1 MHASRVR
8 AYLLIMPGVVIACSR
23 CSTTGP
29 WPCSYLSSR
38 SDGTAWSPGT
48 HGSDSH
54 TPNKPVHFGQCVTHR
69 VPGKRTERRCVIETS
84 AVGMEARM
92 SPGRQRL
99 SRESQPSFQRRL
111 TEPFACAR
119 PHRRW
124 LVSRWHTGKS
134 LKCWL
139 PALVAPREVAS
150 DVLGVVVL
158 EQHDELLCVV
168 GAVRAYQND
177 VECGGCTS
185 CLVAEPIHPEVILG
199 GSTMMLRM
207 VLAAAIVALLLGVR
221 LEAIVPMVALAL
233 WVMAVRRGRSETPH
247 DVDSRDGDD

>member
-1 MHASRVR
+1 
-8 AYLLIMPGVVIACSR
+8 
-23 CSTTGP
+23 
-29 WPCSYLSSR
+29 
-38 SDGTAWSPGT
+38 
-48 HGSDSH
+48 
-54 TPNKPVHFGQCVTHR
+54 
-69 VPGKRTERRCVIETS
+69 
-84 AVGMEARM
+84 
-92 SPGRQRL
+92 
-99 SRESQPSFQRRL
+99 
-111 TEPFACAR
+111 
-119 PHRRW
+119 
-124 LVSRWHTGKS
+124 
-134 LKCWL
+134 
-139 PALVAPREVAS
+139 LVAPREVAS